1 MCTGL
6 AIAVG
11 ILLIVLSIVIFI
23 FISKVPL
30 PFWHKGRVER
40 IAAALWDRYRGTATA
55 PDIQNADRLITYVE
69 RIVDRQINK
78 ARGILPFNSIII
90 GVLSFERYRLDTQN
104 GMYAGFDLVVL
115 LLFTM
120 LCLGISSYLC
130 LWLFLVRWGKDENYG
145 AFDTELK
152 STLFLIRWR
161 SILIECATIISAWT
175 LIFSAVLIPLVELKA
190 RI

>member
-11 ILLIVLSIVIFI
+11 VLSIVLSIVIFI

-30 PFWHKGRVER
+30 PFWHKGRVEG
-40 IAAALWDRYRGTATA
+40 IAAALWGRYHLGTAF
-55 PDIQNADRLITYVE
+55 DVGNADRLITYVE

-90 GVLSFERYRLDTQN
+90 GVLSFERYRLDTQH
-104 GMYAGFDLVVL
+104 GTYAGFDLVIL

-145 AFDTELK
+145 AFDMELK

-175 LIFSAVLIPLVELKA
+175 LIFSAILIPLVELKA